1 MVAETSDAP
10 RAASVTRTDAAT
22 PPIRLLLVDHHA
34 LLTDALGRLLADE
47 PDLEVRMAA
56 SGEEA
61 LTIAAVDRP
70 AVAVVALSLP
80 GIGGL
85 ATIRGLRALSD
96 RTAIVALSTD
106 DDRDTAFEIVDAGA
120 SGLVSKLSPASEL
133 LRSIRYAASGRITMP
148 DRRRARAP
156 RRPRAPADD
165 RRAPDRRLTDRE
177 VEVLRLAATGMSNRR
192 IANALYLSEHTV
204 LGYLKSLSVKLG
216 VHSKLQAVVLGISE
230 GLIPLP
236 GRETE
241 GERVTPER
249 SGRDPSSGGER

>member
-1 MVAETSDAP
+1 VN
-10 RAASVTRTDAAT
+10 
-22 PPIRLLLVDHHA
+22 PPIRLLLVDQHA
-34 LLTDALGRLLADE
+34 LFTDALGHLLADE
-47 PDLEVRMAA
+47 PDLEVRLAA
-56 SGEEA
+56 SGEDA
-61 LTIAAVDRP
+61 LAIAAVDRP
-70 AVAVVALSLP
+70 AVAVVALALP

-85 ATIRGLRALSD
+85 ATIRGLRALSNL
-96 RTAIVALSTD
+96 TAIVALSTD
-106 DDRDTAFEIVDAGA
+106 DDPDAAFEVVDAGA

-133 LRSIRYAASGRITMP
+133 IRAIRYAASGRTTVP
-148 DRRRARAP
+148 DRRRATAP
-156 RRPRAPADD
+156 VDPPSASDE

-236 GRETE
+236 VRETDDP
-241 GERVTPER
+241 RVSSER
-249 SGRDPSSGGER
+249 SGRVPSSGADR

>member
-1 MVAETSDAP
+1 MVAETPDAP
-10 RAASVTRTDAAT
+10 RASPTTDST
-22 PPIRLLLVDHHA
+22 TPIRVLLVDHHA

-47 PDLEVRMAA
+47 SDLVLRMAT

-106 DDRDTAFEIVDAGA
+106 DDRDAAFAVVDAGA

-133 LRSIRYAASGRITMP
+133 VRAIRYAASGRTTVP
-148 DRRRARAP
+148 DRRRAQVP
-156 RRPRAPADD
+156 RGPLAPADD

-236 GRETE
+236 
-241 GERVTPER
+241 VPDADDAPVSPER
-249 SGRDPSSGGER
+249 SGRAPSSGGER

>member
-1 MVAETSDAP
+1 MVAGTPDAP
-10 RAASVTRTDAAT
+10 RASPTDAMD
-22 PPIRLLLVDHHA
+22 PIRVLLVDHHA

-47 PDLEVRMAA
+47 PDLVLRMAT

-85 ATIRGLRALSD
+85 ATMRGLRALSD

-106 DDRDTAFEIVDAGA
+106 DDRDAAFEVVDAGA
-120 SGLVSKLSPASEL
+120 SGLVSKLSPATEL
-133 LRSIRYAASGRITMP
+133 IRSIRYAASGRTTMP
-148 DRRRARAP
+148 DRRRARVP
-156 RRPRAPADD
+156 RGPLAPADD

-236 GRETE
+236 VRDAAD
-241 GERVTPER
+241 ERVTPER
-249 SGRDPSSGGER
+249 SGRVPSSGGER

>member
-1 MVAETSDAP
+1 MVAETPDAP
-10 RAASVTRTDAAT
+10 RVTSATNTDAAGA
-22 PPIRLLLVDHHA
+22 PIRLLLVDHHA

-47 PDLEVRMAA
+47 PDLDPRLAA

-96 RTAIVALSTD
+96 RTAIVALSSD
-106 DDRDTAFEIVDAGA
+106 DDRDAAFAVVDAGA
-120 SGLVSKLSPASEL
+120 SGLVSKLSSASEL
-133 LRSIRYAASGRITMP
+133 IRAIRYAASGLSTVP
-148 DRRRARAP
+148 DRRRARVP
-156 RRPRAPADD
+156 RGPLAPADD

-192 IANALYLSEHTV
+192 IASALYLSEHTV

-236 GRETE
+236 RRET
-241 GERVTPER
+241 GDERVNPEG
-249 SGRDPSSGGER
+249 SGRVPSSGAER

>member
-1 MVAETSDAP
+1 MK
-10 RAASVTRTDAAT
+10 
-22 PPIRLLLVDHHA
+22 PPIRLLLVDQHA
-34 LLTDALGRLLADE
+34 LFTDALGHLLADE
-47 PDLEVRMAA
+47 PDLEVRLAA
-56 SGEEA
+56 SGEDA
-61 LTIAAVDRP
+61 LTIAAIDRP
-70 AVAVVALSLP
+70 AVAVVALALP

-96 RTAIVALSTD
+96 LTAIVALSSD
-106 DDRDTAFEIVDAGA
+106 DDPDVAFEVVDAGA
-120 SGLVSKLSPASEL
+120 TGLVSKMSPASEL
-133 LRSIRYAASGRITMP
+133 IRAIRYAASGRPRMP
-148 DRRRARAP
+148 DRRRATDRD
-156 RRPRAPADD
+156 RPPSPIDD

-236 GRETE
+236 VREADDP
-241 GERVTPER
+241 RVSSER
-249 SGRDPSSGGER
+249 SGHVPSSGGDR